1 MRIAFRLSYCLM
13 ICAAI
18 LLAALPALAQGQQ
31 EASTSTAPISVVVTV
46 VGPKYTA
53 PPVVGKNDISVY
65 EGKTKRD
72 VTDWVPAQGDKASL
86 QLAILIDDAIA
97 PTEIGNQL
105 NDVREFIKS
114 QPNTTS
120 VGVFYASNGTIQA
133 ASQFSTEHAAVAK
146 SLRMPIGNGGA
157 FTSTY
162 LSLMDLFK
170 RWPVTGARRE
180 VLVIAD
186 GIDRFRGDPF
196 SPDVDSTIARA
207 ETAGIM
213 VHTLYA
219 QGTGRVFRN
228 TFRVSWGQS
237 NLGKMADETG
247 GEAFFQGLSTPISFS
262 PFLKQLDMVLKNQY
276 LLTYRTDRSKKK
288 KGELRQFR
296 VRTELRN
303 VEISAADR
311 AFVPGQ

>member
-1 MRIAFRLSYCLM
+1 MRIAGRLSCYLA
-13 ICAAI
+13 ISATI
-18 LLAALPALAQGQQ
+18 LLAAVPALAQEQQ
-31 EASTSTAPISVVVTV
+31 AASTSTAPISVVVTV
-46 VGPKYTA
+46 LGPKYTA
-53 PPVVGKNDISVY
+53 PPAVGKDDISVY

-86 QLAILIDDAIA
+86 QLAILIDDVIS

-105 NDVREFIKS
+105 NDLREFIQS

-146 SLRMPIGNGGA
+146 SVRMPIGNGGA
-157 FTSTY
+157 FTSTF

-276 LLTYRTDRSKKK
+276 LLTYETKRSTKK

-303 VEISAADR
+303 VDISAADR